1 MLKYRARVITFLPV
15 FPWRVTFANDIVDFI
30 IDSKKIFVMCK
41 ATCESRVAQNNLTDC
56 DQIRPLAFCWFII
69 IFISLVTYLS
79 TFKNTCS
86 MPDRTSNVFA
96 ASLCKTKIYL
106 QSFHLQL
113 IYERFYSTVSTI
125 DKSTLFADRNSI
137 NVTLH
142 GKTGEKVM
150 TRARYFNTLDKRK
163 FL

>member
-1 MLKYRARVITFLPV
+1 MSCLCLFQHL
-15 FPWRVTFANDIVDFI
+15 
-30 IDSKKIFVMCK
+30 
-41 ATCESRVAQNNLTDC
+41 
-56 DQIRPLAFCWFII
+56 
-69 IFISLVTYLS
+69 YLGIY
-79 TFKNTCS
+79 
-86 MPDRTSNVFA
+86 
-96 ASLCKTKIYL
+96 IYL